1 MPVGPPFAACPPRT
15 RRHYSC
21 LVGQRRVPKR
31 DTARMAASTQGERL
45 IREPPR
51 NISCKAGF
59 GLFRRKVTA
68 KSSGCGGGW
77 VDHRLHRGDFACRK
91 AADFGVPA
99 DDRLATHW
107 MSGPSWRSTSFDF
120 AAAWRSCS
128 RSKVPTFG
136 ISRSM
141 MNFCKAMTVPLIA
154 VTQGTRKCRFRS
166 SINRKKHCPAAA

>member
-99 DDRLATHW
+99 DDRLVFGEIDAEGFIICNIT
-107 MSGPSWRSTSFDF
+107 FD
-120 AAAWRSCS
+120 
-128 RSKVPTFG
+128 
-136 ISRSM
+136 
-141 MNFCKAMTVPLIA
+141 PLDVGAELAQHI
-154 VTQGTRKCRFRS
+154 VRFRRGLAQLFPHES
-166 SINRKKHCPAAA
+166 SDLKDIALDDEFLQSHDRPH